1 MEPQD
6 RPVLIAGLGGLGSW
20 FLELLGRVP
29 GVDRLS
35 VIDSNADWGRQKVY
49 NVLTGLAFQGRYP
62 RIDFHALDLR
72 HVDAVAELIS
82 ETQPRLLVN
91 CATLQTWWLTRS
103 LPDDIRARLS
113 LAGAGP
119 WVANHLPLA
128 QALMLAHWQ
137 SDSQAPVIN
146 AAFPDAVNAI
156 LGRRGLAP
164 TIGVGNMALLIP
176 VIQAYVAEGLGVPP
190 QDVVAVLVAHHYH
203 TSFFRRG
210 DPTDPPD
217 YIIRVWVG
225 DDDVTDQFDHTVELC
240 RASQLRFADDNLNP
254 VVASALV
261 QLAAG
266 VFGDIG
272 LTTHAPGPL
281 GLVGGY
287 PIRLLPTR
295 IQILLPTDE
304 TLERAMQINEQA
316 QRLDGIERI
325 EDDGTVV
332 CTDQAVEVMQDL
344 LGYDCSRVSLD
355 DCGERSAELRA
366 KFREFLTRTVGAD
379 SSATAVAVHPSSPPL
394 WERSNRDAVPGTAGV
409 PPARLPGGADIPVRD
424 RRVAPLRGRTPRAS
438 VELKQPH
445 AANPPPPHGVAT
457 GRANE
462 GPR

>member
-156 LGRRGLAP
+156 LGRRE
-164 TIGVGNMALLIP
+164 M
-176 VIQAYVAEGLGVPP
+176 
-190 QDVVAVLVAHHYH
+190 
-203 TSFFRRG
+203 
-210 DPTDPPD
+210 
-217 YIIRVWVG
+217 
-225 DDDVTDQFDHTVELC
+225 
-240 RASQLRFADDNLNP
+240 
-254 VVASALV
+254 
-261 QLAAG
+261 
-266 VFGDIG
+266 
-272 LTTHAPGPL
+272 
-281 GLVGGY
+281 
-287 PIRLLPTR
+287 
-295 IQILLPTDE
+295 
-304 TLERAMQINEQA
+304 
-316 QRLDGIERI
+316 
-325 EDDGTVV
+325 
-332 CTDQAVEVMQDL
+332 
-344 LGYDCSRVSLD
+344 
-355 DCGERSAELRA
+355 
-366 KFREFLTRTVGAD
+366 
-379 SSATAVAVHPSSPPL
+379 
-394 WERSNRDAVPGTAGV
+394 
-409 PPARLPGGADIPVRD
+409 
-424 RRVAPLRGRTPRAS
+424 
-438 VELKQPH
+438 
-445 AANPPPPHGVAT
+445 
-457 GRANE
+457 
-462 GPR
+462 